1 MKKEE
6 QHMATLNIKKFP
18 NDLYEHL
25 RLIAEQDQRSIS
37 QEVIHLLRQAV
48 QSKEKRSILELRG
61 LGKEL
66 WKNVDAADY
75 IDHERQT
82 WD

>member
-1 MKKEE
+1 
-6 QHMATLNIKKFP
+6 MATLNIKKFP

-25 RLIAEQDQRSIS
+25 RLIAEHEQRSIS

-48 QSKEKRSILELRG
+48 KSKEKRSILELRG
-61 LGKEL
+61 LGKEI
-66 WKNVDAADY
+66 WKNVDVSDY

-82 WD
+82 WDQQ

>member
-1 MKKEE
+1 
-6 QHMATLNIKKFP
+6 MATLNIKKFP

-82 WD
+82 WDE

>member
-1 MKKEE
+1 
-6 QHMATLNIKKFP
+6 MATLNIKKFP

>member
-1 MKKEE
+1 
-6 QHMATLNIKKFP
+6 MATLNIKKFP

-75 IDHERQT
+75 IDNERQT
-82 WD
+82 WDQQ

>member
-1 MKKEE
+1 
-6 QHMATLNIKKFP
+6 MATLNIKKFP

-66 WKNVDAADY
+66 WKNVDTADY
-75 IDHERQT
+75 IDNERQT
-82 WD
+82 WDQQ

>member
-1 MKKEE
+1 
-6 QHMATLNIKKFP
+6 MATLNIKKFP

-25 RLIAEQDQRSIS
+25 RSIAEQEQRSLS

-48 QSKEKRSILELRG
+48 RSKEKRSLLELRG

-66 WKNVDAADY
+66 WQDVDVNDH
-75 IDHERQT
+75 IQHERDA
-82 WD
+82 WDQD

>member
-1 MKKEE
+1 
-6 QHMATLNIKKFP
+6 MATLNIKKFP

-25 RLIAEQDQRSIS
+25 RMIADQEQRSIS

-48 QSKEKRSILELRG
+48 KNKEKRSILELRG

-66 WKNVDAADY
+66 WKNVDTADY

-82 WD
+82 WDEQ

>member
-1 MKKEE
+1 
-6 QHMATLNIKKFP
+6 MATLNIKKFP

-25 RLIAEQDQRSIS
+25 RKIADQEQRSIS

-48 QSKEKRSILELRG
+48 KSKETRSILELRG

-66 WKNVDAADY
+66 WKSMDASEY
-75 IDHERQT
+75 IDNERQA
-82 WD
+82 WDQQ

>member
-1 MKKEE
+1 
-6 QHMATLNIKKFP
+6 MATLNIKKFP

-25 RLIAEQDQRSIS
+25 RMIAEQEQRSIS

-48 QSKEKRSILELRG
+48 KSKEKRSILELRG

-66 WKNVDAADY
+66 WENGDTADY
-75 IDHERQT
+75 IKKERQT
-82 WD
+82 WDQT